1 MGMKRPWDAVA
12 WWEIRRI
19 PFNLLILAVG
29 LVSGL
34 SLVFVGE
41 RLFEPRQD
49 FGSPLIAVVLYA
61 LTANL
66 CYTLGWVTELL
77 WAWGDTTQTERMRPK
92 VFRVGL
98 IFSAILTLLPAIVLS
113 LTWAARGFR

>member
-1 MGMKRPWDAVA
+1 MKSPWDAVA

-19 PFNLLILAVG
+19 PFNLLILVVG
-29 LVSGL
+29 LASGFTSAL
-34 SLVFVGE
+34 LGNRVFKPDV
-41 RLFEPRQD
+41 D
-49 FGSPLIAVVLYA
+49 FGKPFIGVVLYA
-61 LTANL
+61 VAANL

-77 WAWGDTTQTERMRPK
+77 WAWGNTDRTETVRPK

-98 IFSAILTLLPAIVLS
+98 IFSVGLTLLPPVVLS